1 MIQVQSILN
10 ISDNS
15 GCIIGRCIKIIHGFK
30 NRWSSCGDL
39 ILVSIQK
46 MKKKRTLKTKIEK
59 GDITLAVILRTKAKY
74 KRKHSKLI
82 NFNSNTIG
90 LLNKQ
95 YRPLGTRI
103 KGPVLRELRKSK
115 YMKLAIIS
123 QGFV

>member
-1 MIQVQSILN
+1 
-10 ISDNS
+10 
-15 GCIIGRCIKIIHGFK
+15 
-30 NRWSSCGDL
+30 
-39 ILVSIQK
+39 